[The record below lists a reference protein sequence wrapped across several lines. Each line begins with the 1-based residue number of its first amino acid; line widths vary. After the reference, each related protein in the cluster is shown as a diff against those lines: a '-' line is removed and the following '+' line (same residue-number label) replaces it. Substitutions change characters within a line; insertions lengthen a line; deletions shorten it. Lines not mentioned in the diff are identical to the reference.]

1 MPPCILPTM
10 IDRGTWVIRVRK
22 LHQTEQRE
30 SREIE
35 IKETCEA
42 DPHRSCGLLVIG
54 DITRFVEHAPLQII
68 DHHKADHGSRDRT

>member
-1 MPPCILPTM
+1 MGYPSQKAPS
-10 IDRGTWVIRVRK
+10 DRATRIKGD
-22 LHQTEQRE
+22 Q
-30 SREIE
+30 